1 MMDKKYT
8 HEHQLQ
14 ADCVIWFA
22 EKYPTMRGSLWGNFT
37 EQGVA
42 NAGKKL
48 SLGLVKD
55 LPDIMFRFGYIFGGI
70 ELKLP
75 GTRHSVE
82 HLLGQ
87 ARWLAYRTDCGYFC
101 DSLSGFKYIIETI
114 LATQDPVDINNV
126 IKLNME
132 NSRSIVNPLLII
144 NYCTSIKT
152 KTTTWDKEK
161 FTKFAK

>member
-1 MMDKKYT
+1 MDKRYT

-22 EKYPTMRGSLWGNFT
+22 GKYPSMRGSLWGNFA
-37 EQGVA
+37 EQGAA

-75 GTRHSVE
+75 DTRHSVE

-87 ARWLAYRTDCGYFC
+87 ARWLAYNTDGGYFC
-101 DSLSGFKYIIETI
+101 DSLSGFQYIIETI
-114 LATQDPVDINNV
+114 LANQEPLDLSISTHESVIDP
-126 IKLNME
+126 LF
-132 NSRSIVNPLLII
+132 II
-144 NYCTSIKT
+144 NYCYSVKT
-152 KTTTWDKEK
+152 KTITWNRENFIK
-161 FTKFAK
+161 FVNDF

>member
-14 ADCVIWFA
+14 ADCVLWFS
-22 EKYPTMRGSLWGNFT
+22 EKYPSMRGTLWGNFT
-37 EQGVA
+37 EQGAVS
-42 NAGKKL
+42 AGKKL
-48 SLGLVKD
+48 SLGLIKD
-55 LPDIMFRFGYIFGGI
+55 IPDLMFRFGYIFGGI

-75 GTRHSVE
+75 GTRHSVD

-101 DSLSGFKYIIETI
+101 DSLDGFKYIIETI
-114 LATQDPVDINNV
+114 LATQDPVDIN
-126 IKLNME
+126 ME
-132 NSRSIVNPLLII
+132 DSGSIVNPLLII

-152 KTTTWDKEK
+152 KTTTWDKEN
-161 FTKFAK
+161 FIKFAK